1 MLISADTFE
10 KLDFPALMDIYVE
23 GNVENGEY
31 FWPEETPEHQL
42 ELAVEK
48 FRSYLVDGFYGTKHG
63 IYWIW
68 EEGSRYISALRLE
81 QHQDGLLMEALE
93 TRPDCR
99 RMGYAKKLIQAVLNN
114 LPEGTRVFSHV
125 HKNNDPSLETH
136 RSCGFTKALDYSICS
151 DGSVYDR
158 EVTMEIVV

>member
-1 MLISADTFE
+1 MLISADAFE
-10 KLDFPALMDIYVE
+10 KLDFAALMEIYIE

-31 FWPEETPEHQL
+31 FWPEETPERQL
-42 ELAVEK
+42 VLAVEK
-48 FRSYLVDGFYGTKHG
+48 FRSYLVDGFYGTKCG
-63 IYWIW
+63 TYWIW
-68 EEGSRYISALRLE
+68 EEDGRYISALRLE
-81 QHQDGLLMEALE
+81 QHPDGLLMEALE

-99 RMGYAKKLIQAVLNN
+99 RMGYAKKLISAMLKQ
-114 LPEGTRVFSHV
+114 LPEGTRVYSHV
-125 HKNNDPSLETH
+125 HKKNGPSLETH